1 MNRTTA
7 FDNRDPLDFSDWMI
21 GIGVSVLIHL
31 LVGAAFFIFPHL
43 DNESQPITPLNAIDV
58 DLAYLPASMG
68 KPDATGG
75 EKGFDEP
82 APPPPAA
89 EKIVE
94 TPPAE
99 PEKISPPPR
108 TEPAE
113 KPAVKSDSAISL
125 KKDKVP
131 PKKKDEARKTPSEEE
146 LISKAIRSVA
156 KNIGAPAEEVNPLAD
171 RMRRMAKEAEEG
183 QGGPRGNGGTAD
195 GEQTESGLNA
205 TLIDRYKIFVKTQ
218 VSENWAFSQHLT
230 GGKKS
235 LETWV
240 SFEVLPN
247 GEITNVTITKRSGND
262 YMDSAASM
270 AIKKSNPVRPH
281 PPGLNRTSIKM
292 GFKFK
297 PNELN

>member
-7 FDNRDPLDFSDWMI
+7 FDNRDPLDSSDWMI

-31 LVGAAFFIFPHL
+31 LVGASFFIFPHFGA
-43 DNESQPITPLNAIDV
+43 DPKSITPLNAIDV

-75 EKGFDEP
+75 EKGFDDP
-82 APPPPAA
+82 APPPPA
-89 EKIVE
+89 EKVVE

-99 PEKISPPPR
+99 PEKITPPPKA
-108 TEPAE
+108 EPAE
-113 KPAVKSDSAISL
+113 KPVIKDDSAISL

-131 PKKKDEARKTPSEEE
+131 PRKKDDTKKNPSEEE
-146 LISKAIRSVA
+146 LISKAIRKVE
-156 KNIGAPAEEVNPLAD
+156 KNIGAPAEEANPLAD
-171 RMRRMAKEAEEG
+171 RLKRMAREADEG
-183 QGGPRGNGGTAD
+183 QGGPKGNGGTAD
-195 GEQTESGLNA
+195 GEQAESGLNA

-247 GEITNVTITKRSGND
+247 GDIKDVTVTKRSGND
-262 YMDSAASM
+262 YMDSAATM
-270 AIKKSNPVRPH
+270 AILKSSPVRPH